1 MHCCEQD
8 PPRHIGAEVKV
19 LTHAFRRQFSEAIR
33 QAGAEDLSAMQGHI
47 IGYLYFCRDRD
58 IFQRDIE
65 ETFNITRSSVTGIV
79 KLMEEKGYLTRQSVQ
94 GDARLKKL
102 SLTQKGLEHQQRAMA
117 AIEQVET
124 SAIRDFTPEEVEL
137 FHALCARIRT
147 NLSDKKE

>member
-1 MHCCEQD
+1 MHCEQA
-8 PPRHIGAEVKV
+8 PPCYVGAEVKA
-19 LTHAFRRQFSEAIR
+19 LSHAFRRQFAEAIR
-33 QAGAEDLSAMQGHI
+33 QTGAEDLSSMQGHI
-47 IGYLYFCRDRD
+47 IGYLSYCQDRD

-102 SLTQKGLEHQQRAMA
+102 TLTPKGLEHHQRAMA
-117 AIEQVET
+117 AIDQVEAT
-124 SAIRDFTPEEVEL
+124 ALRDFTPEEIAL
-137 FHALCARIRT
+137 FQSFCTRIRT

>member
-1 MHCCEQD
+1 MHCCDQN
-8 PPRHIGAEVKV
+8 PPRYIGAEVKA
-19 LTHAFRRQFSEAIR
+19 LTHAFRRQFTEAIR
-33 QAGAEDLSAMQGHI
+33 QAGAEDLSTMQGHI
-47 IGYLYFCRDRD
+47 ISYLYYFRDKD

-102 SLTQKGLEHQQRAMA
+102 TLTPKGLEHHQRAMA
-117 AIEQVET
+117 AIDQVEADAVLGL
-124 SAIRDFTPEEVEL
+124 SQEEIDL
-137 FHALCARIRT
+137 FYSLCTRIRT

>member
-1 MHCCEQD
+1 MHCCDQN
-8 PPRHIGAEVKV
+8 PPRYIGAEVKA
-19 LTHAFRRQFSEAIR
+19 LTHAFRRQFTEAIR
-33 QAGAEDLSAMQGHI
+33 QAGAEDLSTMQGHI
-47 IGYLYFCRDRD
+47 ISYLYYFRDKD

-102 SLTQKGLEHQQRAMA
+102 TLTSKGLEHQERAMA
-117 AIEQVET
+117 AFEQVE
-124 SAIRDFTPEEVEL
+124 RDAVLGLSQEEIDL
-137 FHALCARIRT
+137 FYSLCTRIRT

>member
-1 MHCCEQD
+1 MHCCEQT
-8 PPRHIGAEVKV
+8 PPCHIGAEIKV
-19 LTHAFRRQFSEAIR
+19 LTHAFRRKFAEAIR

-102 SLTQKGLEHQQRAMA
+102 SLTQKGLEYHQRAMA
-117 AIEQVET
+117 AIDQVE
-124 SAIRDFTPEEVEL
+124 AAAVQDFTPEEIAL
-137 FHALCARIRT
+137 FRSFCTRIRN
-147 NLSDKKE
+147 NLSEKKE